1 VTRLDRHGD
10 INTARRL
17 LQSAPTATLEAPNMP
32 NRRDRESLPRA
43 VCLLLVVAA
52 VVAALAGPAP
62 VRAQAPSLPPVTAR
76 HGLVACD
83 HHLAAAVGARLL
95 EQGGNA
101 VDAAVA
107 TAFALAV
114 VYPQAGNLGGG
125 GFLVYHDA
133 QGRATTYD
141 FRETAPA
148 AATERMFLDERG
160 AVRDTS
166 NHRGPLSVGVPG
178 SVAGLWLA
186 HQRHGRLP
194 WAALVQPAIDLAQ
207 GGFPFSPNMRDWC
220 DWLATTTDPL
230 HAATRAAFLAGGTR
244 ALRPGEILKQPDLAA
259 TLERIRD
266 RGADG
271 FYTGATA
278 RQLAAWLHAN
288 GGMLTEADLAGYRA
302 LEREPV
308 RGTYRGYDVVSM
320 GPPSSGGVA
329 LIGMLNLLE
338 GDDLV
343 ALGHNSAPYLHLLTE
358 AMRRAYADRAA
369 YVGDPEANP
378 SLPLADLL
386 SKERAARLRAGIDLH
401 AASLSDSA
409 SVRDTYLPPESE
421 QTTHLSVVDAA
432 GGAVALTTTLE
443 ESYGSTLMAPGTG
456 FLLNNEMGDFNAVP
470 GLTDRRGNV
479 GTAPNLVGPGR
490 RMLSSM
496 TPVIL
501 ARGGVPVLVVGSPG
515 GRTIINSV
523 LQVVLNVVDFGLD
536 IRQAI
541 EAPRFHHQWLP
552 DVTYFEA
559 VGFPPEVR
567 RDYAALGHPVKRR
580 LPQGI
585 VMGIEV
591 DRESGWR
598 YGAADSRSFD
608 GGVAGY

>member
-1 VTRLDRHGD
+1 MPARHSRLAHAMFALA
-10 INTARRL
+10 TAL
-17 LQSAPTATLEAPNMP
+17 LAL
-32 NRRDRESLPRA
+32 
-43 VCLLLVVAA
+43 VAA
-52 VVAALAGPAP
+52 AAPLRAAP
-62 VRAQAPSLPPVTAR
+62 PPPVMAR

-83 HHLAAAVGARLL
+83 HHLASQVGARVL

-194 WAALVQPAIDLAQ
+194 WATLVQPAIDLARD
-207 GGFPFSPNMRDWC
+207 GFPFSPNMRDWC

-230 HAATRAAFLAGGTR
+230 RAATRAAFLADGGVR
-244 ALRPGEILKQPDLAA
+244 APRPGELLRQPDLAA
-259 TLERIRD
+259 TLARIRD
-266 RGADG
+266 HGADG

-278 RQLAAWLHAN
+278 RQLAAWLQAN
-288 GGMLTEADLAGYRA
+288 GGLLTEADLAGYRA

-329 LIGMLNLLE
+329 LIEMLNLLE
-338 GDDLV
+338 GDDLA

-369 YVGDPEANP
+369 HVGDPEANP
-378 SLPLADLL
+378 SLPLAELL

-409 SVRDTYLPPESE
+409 RIRDAYLPPESE

-523 LQVVLNVVDFGLD
+523 LQVVLNVVDFGMD

-552 DVTYFEA
+552 DVTYFEPI
-559 VGFPPEVR
+559 GFPPEVR
-567 RDYAALGHPVKRR
+567 RAYAALGHPVKRR
-580 LPQGI
+580 PPQGI

-591 DRESGWR
+591 DRQDGWR